1 MRHLLH
7 PLTLRIWHW
16 INTLL
21 IVVLLF
27 TGGKLRV
34 PDLHLLFDYKGAV
47 VVHRATGYV
56 MAASFLFWLI
66 YAIASGSLAKYYT
79 VRARDLKG
87 FVRQAYYYGFGVF
100 MGSHNPFPATSEEKF
115 NPLQKSAYL
124 AVQLL
129 LTPVIVAS
137 GILFANILRFRGAIA
152 FIGGVRLL
160 DAVHLVVAYVFLVY
174 LFVHVYMATMGKSPL
189 THIREMFTGWE
200 EESDEAH

>member
-21 IVVLLF
+21 IFVLLF
-27 TGGKLRV
+27 TGAMLRV
-34 PDLHLLFDYKGAV
+34 PDLRLLFDYKSV
-47 VVHRATGYV
+47 VLIHRATGYV
-56 MAASFLFWLI
+56 MAASFIFWLI
-66 YAIASGSLAKYYT
+66 YAIASRSLAKYYT

-87 FVRQAYYYGFGVF
+87 FVKQAYYYGLGVF
-100 MGSHNPFPATSEEKF
+100 RGFPNPFPATRDEKF

-124 AVQLL
+124 AVMLL
-129 LTPVIVAS
+129 FTPVVVVS
-137 GILFANILRFRGAIA
+137 GILFGNILRFRRIIA

-174 LFVHVYMATMGKSPL
+174 LFVHVYMATMGKSPF
-189 THIREMFTGWE
+189 THIKEMFTGWE
-200 EESDEAH
+200 ENSEQ

>member
-21 IVVLLF
+21 IFVLLF
-27 TGGKLRV
+27 TGAKLRV
-34 PDLHLLFDYKGAV
+34 PDLGLLFDYKGAV
-47 VVHRATGYV
+47 LVHRATGYV
-56 MAASFLFWLI
+56 LAASLLFWLI
-66 YAIASGSLAKYYT
+66 YAIASRSLVKYYT

-100 MGSHNPFPATSEEKF
+100 MGSRNPFPATSEEKF
-115 NPLQKSAYL
+115 NPLQKTAYL

-129 LTPVIVAS
+129 FTPVIVVS

-152 FIGGVRLL
+152 FVGGVRLL

-174 LFVHVYMATMGKSPL
+174 LFVHVYMATMGKSPI
-189 THIREMFTGWE
+189 THIKEMFTGLE